1 MFNLCHFGG
10 YFNPRPPWGGR
21 PIRPTP
27 QDHMPCYFNPR
38 PPWGGRPCFR
48 SRSRGLMYISIHALR
63 GEGDKKLL
71 KFLQVLLLFQSTPSV
86 GRATALFNH
95 LPKTR
100 TNFNPR
106 PPWGGRQYLAR
117 PYERRVCY
125 FNPRPPWGGRQSLMQ
140 KGYKKKEISIHA
152 LRGEG
157 DLAKLKRNKILMIS
171 IHALRGEGDRM
182 IWQSRAK
189 PLYFNPRPPWGGRLK
204 RFAVA
209 SSSPGFQS
217 TPSVGRA
224 T

>member
-1 MFNLCHFGG
+1 MGRATLPLLRRCPLSDISIHALRGEGDKTLQAVLNLTFLFQSTPSVGRATQKRRRTAWKYP

-106 PPWGGRQYLAR
+106 PPWGGRR
-117 PYERRVCY
+117 
-125 FNPRPPWGGRQSLMQ
+125 
-140 KGYKKKEISIHA
+140 
-152 LRGEG
+152 
-157 DLAKLKRNKILMIS
+157 
-171 IHALRGEGDRM
+171 
-182 IWQSRAK
+182 
-189 PLYFNPRPPWGGRLK
+189 
-204 RFAVA
+204 
-209 SSSPGFQS
+209 
-217 TPSVGRA
+217 
-224 T
+224 

>member
-86 GRATALFNH
+86 GRATL
-95 LPKTR
+95 R
-100 TNFNPR
+100 TEHEA
-106 PPWGGRQYLAR
+106 QT
-117 PYERRVCY
+117 
-125 FNPRPPWGGRQSLMQ
+125 
-140 KGYKKKEISIHA
+140 
-152 LRGEG
+152 
-157 DLAKLKRNKILMIS
+157 KR
-171 IHALRGEGDRM
+171 
-182 IWQSRAK
+182 
-189 PLYFNPRPPWGGRLK
+189 
-204 RFAVA
+204 
-209 SSSPGFQS
+209 FQS

-224 T
+224 TPAHLTRILTNDKFQSTPSVGRATSVLSLFFSRKRFQSTPSVGRATNGTGFINKYDRIFQSTPSVGRAT